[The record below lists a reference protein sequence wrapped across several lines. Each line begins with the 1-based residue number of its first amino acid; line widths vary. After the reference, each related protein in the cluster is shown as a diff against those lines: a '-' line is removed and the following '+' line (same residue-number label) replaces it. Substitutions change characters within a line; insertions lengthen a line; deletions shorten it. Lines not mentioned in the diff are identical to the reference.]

1 MTLGAGAVLAL
12 LFVLLDVLIDR
23 EIYAHFDQG
32 LALRADVISLSM
44 QRHGVDI
51 PLPDYQENGHTEFFT
66 VYGAR
71 GEVLLTSPN
80 SRGIALPAGPRD
92 AALPRYFDARLPDG
106 HAGRLLARAA
116 HDGAGAHWTLVV
128 GTERERWDAVERS
141 VHSMLALGI
150 ALALAIV
157 VALSLWQVRA
167 AFGCLDRAGRVV
179 ERLDPDAPPA
189 PGPDM
194 PRELAPFVGA
204 LQVGVGRL
212 RDAIQRERRFSR
224 DVAHELRT
232 PVSEIRA
239 SAEAALATTS
249 EPLARD
255 ALRAA
260 IAGSERMQRGIDTLL
275 SLARIE
281 SGQEQPAADPFDLAG
296 LLRETVA
303 AQPPRRRACVDLRL
317 PGKAWAVGD
326 AGMLER
332 MLSNLLGNALEY
344 APALAR
350 VECEAL
356 RTPEGW
362 WVEIANPAPD
372 LEEGDV
378 ARFGQ
383 RFWRKHAEGGTA
395 QHAGLGLALCYALSA
410 AAGIPLRFRLEDGV
424 LRARVGPLPAL

>member
-141 VHSMLALGI
+141 VHSMLAVGI

-167 AFGCLDRAGRVV
+167 AFGFLDRAGRVV

-249 EPLARD
+249 EPLARG

-260 IAGSERMQRGIDTLL
+260 IAGSERMQRGID
-275 SLARIE
+275 
-281 SGQEQPAADPFDLAG
+281 
-296 LLRETVA
+296 A